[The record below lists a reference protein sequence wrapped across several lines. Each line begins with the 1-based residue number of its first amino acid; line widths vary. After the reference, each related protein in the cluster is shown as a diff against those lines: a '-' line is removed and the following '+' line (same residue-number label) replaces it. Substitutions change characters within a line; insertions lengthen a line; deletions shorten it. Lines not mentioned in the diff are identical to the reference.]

1 MSSSLRHIHA
11 AETRS
16 LQARRRVMVALAL
29 SGGPLRVNEVAM
41 CSSMTKR
48 RASQIL
54 RALVVEGRVTRTG
67 EFGAWR
73 YGSIGSVPEITQ
85 LLEQSSW
92 K

>member
-16 LQARRRVMVALAL
+16 LQARRRVVVALVL
-29 SGGPLRVNEVAM
+29 TGGPLRVNEVAM
-41 CSSMTKR
+41 CSAMTKR

-73 YGSIGSVPEITQ
+73 YGLINPVPEVAQ
-85 LLEQSSW
+85 LLEQRA
-92 K
+92 